1 MQKRVFSCI
10 SKVYRFQFRIIWS
23 DTSCIYLQK
32 AVCIV
37 ISWVIVKFAHF
48 LYSSTVM
55 TAEIFLSSLLLYKSC
70 IQNRSWYTEQKVY
83 YYSAFWY
90 NLNIE
95 WIFSGVCSSSKIAD
109 VMRPKCKM
117 MIMILYNFSN
127 PPLFI
132 FWEKRFKIIYR
143 NDKKLRYSFLRHW
156 K

>member
-109 VMRPKCKM
+109 VKRPKCKM

-127 PPLFI
+127 PPPL
-132 FWEKRFKIIYR
+132 Y
-143 NDKKLRYSFLRHW
+143 FLGEEVQNYI
-156 K
+156 